1 MTEKQQFMK
10 KVTIL
15 CDTREQQ
22 NAHIITALDGMGIA
36 HESRKLDFGDY
47 SFKVEERDFSLQCVV
62 ERKANVNELWGNI
75 SADRE
80 RFEKEIATMHAVTGS
95 ANLIIEHCPD
105 RDFLIDFKVPQ
116 KLMQYQGRK
125 VENIGQLIHSTLQS
139 WGSSNRYGLTVHYM
153 RGNAGTA
160 SLMLSIFYYYY
171 RNYRELVKPLRSG
184 KNQLYAESN

>member
-1 MTEKQQFMK
+1 MSATDKQRFIK
-10 KVTIL
+10 KVTVL

-22 NAHIITALDGMGIA
+22 NNHIITALDNMGIA
-36 HESRKLDFGDY
+36 HEVRKLDFGDY
-47 SFKVEERDFSLQCVV
+47 SFRFEDRDFSLQCVV

-116 KLMQYQGRK
+116 KLIQHSNRK
-125 VENIGQLIHSTLQS
+125 VENIGQYVYGTLQS
-139 WGSSNRYGLTVHYM
+139 WGSSNRYRLIVHYM
-153 RGNAGTA
+153 RGNSGTA
-160 SLMLSIFYYYY
+160 NLLLNIFYYYY
-171 RNYRELVKPLRSG
+171 RNYRELIKPLRSS
-184 KNQLYAESN
+184 KT

>member
-1 MTEKQQFMK
+1 MTDKQKFLK
-10 KVTIL
+10 SVTIL

-22 NAHIITALDGMGIA
+22 NSHIITALDDMGVS

-47 SFKVEERDFSLQCVV
+47 SFKVEDKDFSLQCVV

-80 RFEKEIATMHAVTGS
+80 RFEKEIATMHAVTGA
-95 ANLIIEHCPD
+95 ANLIIENCPD

-125 VENIGQLIHSTLQS
+125 VENIGQLIYSTLQS

-153 RGNAGTA
+153 RGNKGTA
-160 SLMLSIFYYYY
+160 SLLLSIFYYYY

-184 KNQLYAESN
+184 KNQLNAEIN